1 MRRGDGINSR
11 LVLAHKA
18 GSTGEKSQC
27 KTFVRTASRR
37 DKGLFWF
44 LGKVVLV
51 DIVYLIVGLGLIFLA
66 AELFTNAIEWFGK
79 HLKLSEGAVGS
90 VFAAVGTALP
100 ETSVPLVA
108 FIKGGNV
115 NAEAG
120 IGAIIGAPM
129 MLSTL
134 AMFVTGIA
142 VLAFAAKGRR
152 AATIQAD
159 YKVVGRD
166 LRWFFL
172 VYLMALGAAFVP
184 YRPVKLAIAGVLL
197 LCYAWYVH
205 LALTC
210 EDCEHPEGEMRPL
223 HFRRRHATP
232 GLGWVIVQLAAGLA
246 LIVFG
251 ARMFVDSVTSVSAAV
266 GISTLVLSVIITPI
280 ATELPEKF
288 NSITWMRHKK
298 DTLALGNITG
308 AMVFQSSV
316 LPAIGIFCTGWGV
329 RQLGHAG
336 IGAIVVALLAS
347 SVIWG
352 EMMLRKRLSPYSLLL
367 GGAIYLLF
375 PIYFFGIMHGKP

>member
-1 MRRGDGINSR
+1 M
-11 LVLAHKA
+11 L
-18 GSTGEKSQC
+18 
-27 KTFVRTASRR
+27 
-37 DKGLFWF
+37 
-44 LGKVVLV
+44 
-51 DIVYLIVGLGLIFLA
+51 YLILGLGLIFLA

-79 HLKLSEGAVGS
+79 HLNLSQGAVGS

-108 FIKGGNV
+108 FIKGGSV
-115 NAEAG
+115 NTEAG
-120 IGAIIGAPM
+120 IGAILGAPM

-134 AMFVTGIA
+134 AMFVTGMA
-142 VLAFAAKGRR
+142 VLVFAAQKRR

-172 VYLMALGAAFVP
+172 VYLMALAAALIP
-184 YRPVKLAIAGVLL
+184 YRPAKVVIAGVLL
-197 LCYAWYVH
+197 LAYGWYVY
-205 LALTC
+205 LTMTC
-210 EDCEHPEGEMRPL
+210 RDCEHEESEMRPL
-223 HFRRRHATP
+223 HFRRHHHTP
-232 GLGWVIVQLAAGLA
+232 GLGWVSVQLLSGLA
-246 LIVFG
+246 LIVIG
-251 ARMFVDSVTSVSAAV
+251 ARMFVDGVSSVSAAM
-266 GISTLVLSVIITPI
+266 GISALVLSVIITPV

-288 NSITWMRHKK
+288 NSITWMRHRK

-316 LPAIGIFCTGWGV
+316 LPAIGIFCTGWGFQQMG
-329 RQLGHAG
+329 RAG

-347 SVIWG
+347 SVLWG

-375 PIYFFGIMHGKP
+375 PIYFFGILHGRP